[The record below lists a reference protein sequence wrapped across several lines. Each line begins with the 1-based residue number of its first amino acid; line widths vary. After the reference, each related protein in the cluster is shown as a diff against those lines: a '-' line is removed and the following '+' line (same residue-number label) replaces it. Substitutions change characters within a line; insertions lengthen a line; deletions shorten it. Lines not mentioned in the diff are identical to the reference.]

1 MTADADQGDD
11 GAAEDSVSGPDR
23 GAAIAAWKKRDR
35 AAELAELAG
44 DADAVA
50 AMRKQL
56 ARLGVKA
63 ALNPFAIGTPHPP
76 GRHQR
81 PQPRDSIVA
90 FDTQNS
96 IRKQLRE

>member
-1 MTADADQGDD
+1 MSDDVDQVDD
-11 GAAEDSVSGPDR
+11 GAPEESSKNSDW
-23 GAAIAAWKKRDR
+23 GAAIEAWKNRDR

-63 ALNPFAIGTPHPP
+63 ARNPFAIGTPPADLPP
-76 GRHQR
+76 SDPVPGTFYDWQR
-81 PQPRDSIVA
+81 FMPEPK
-90 FDTQNS
+90 T
-96 IRKQLRE
+96 KG